1 MPYLR
6 SPLSVPP
13 SETRD
18 VFSAGCPIWCAGQTQ
33 WGETIGGYHSVD
45 DLPSRDLL
53 RAPLSYA
60 SLAPVNLTAFIG
72 MSYASGT
79 IRDGQYKIWR
89 GQSKIHVR
97 PDPNRGPKFISLW
110 AVALL
115 WESYRFMTVSY

>member
-72 MSYASGT
+72 MPYASGT

-89 GQSKIHVR
+89 GAVQDSCTTGSKSWTQVYQSMGGRAIV
-97 PDPNRGPKFISLW
+97 GIL
-110 AVALL
+110 
-115 WESYRFMTVSY
+115 